1 MPFKNSISAL
11 NRPVN
16 ITRKIARG
24 RKREEKGGVKPE

>member
-1 MPFKNSISAL
+1 MAFKNSISAI

-24 RKREEKGGVKPE
+24 RKRERVKPE